1 MAEAMTE
8 IQRCPMTISQQDRQ
22 SLRAAIASA
31 LQIADAQ
38 NDHLVAAL
46 LAHALAA
53 AEHDVSE

>member
-1 MAEAMTE
+1 
-8 IQRCPMTISQQDRQ
+8 MTISQQDRQ

-53 AEHDVSE
+53 AEHEVSE